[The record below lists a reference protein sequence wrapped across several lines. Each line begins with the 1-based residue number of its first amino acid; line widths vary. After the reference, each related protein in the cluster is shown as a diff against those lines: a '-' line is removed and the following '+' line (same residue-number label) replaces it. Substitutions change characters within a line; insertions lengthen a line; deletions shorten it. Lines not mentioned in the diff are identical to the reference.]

1 MLLHAMAFTTL
12 MLPDLIE
19 LMRKEGFR
27 FAQLP
32 KVEQDHAYAQNP
44 DAALPYGTSFPGQFM
59 DSRHLTYP
67 PFNPHPNE
75 KLQSLCQ

>member
-19 LMRKEGFR
+19 LLRKEGFR

-32 KVEQDHAYAQNP
+32 KVEQDPAYALNP
-44 DAALPYGTSFPGQFM
+44 DAALQNGTSFPA
-59 DSRHLTYP
+59 SSWIHAT
-67 PFNPHPNE
+67 
-75 KLQSLCQ
+75 